1 MLARASQPEWPCA
14 RSPCTPSSTFRGLVF
29 TTMLLL
35 VSDRHHNHQNGS
47 SHHSDHQS
55 ERQSSSEWQL
65 SSSWSSVR
73 AANIFRATI
82 IIRVTVVILMIIR
95 QATWPSPGGCPWS
108 CWWPRCWP
116 SWRSQ
121 ARAQTEQQT
130 NSGIH
135 CSVSSSQ
142 IICHECKFEKMH
154 LGIFSYVRQRQ
165 EQDSPEPRGRTWLH
179 WDKPLGRRA
188 SNPSQECSE
197 GMTVKEKMVAIQ

>member
-47 SHHSDHQS
+47 THHRDHQP

-82 IIRVTVVILMIIR
+82 IIRVTVVIIKIISSGDL
-95 QATWPSPGGCPWS
+95 AISGWMSLKLLVTTLLAIVKKPGASTDWTVNKVRNS
-108 CWWPRCWP
+108 FFSHIW
-116 SWRSQ
+116 
-121 ARAQTEQQT
+121 QT
-130 NSGIH
+130 
-135 CSVSSSQ
+135 
-142 IICHECKFEKMH
+142 
-154 LGIFSYVRQRQ
+154 L
-165 EQDSPEPRGRTWLH
+165 
-179 WDKPLGRRA
+179 
-188 SNPSQECSE
+188 NP
-197 GMTVKEKMVAIQ
+197 